1 MDYLQARLARLGVRL
16 SDEPHAL
23 VDPDKCELV
32 IPEPRIE
39 IAPEVLAKLGTPS
52 PSRSELPPLEPG
64 RYPLGVWT
72 FEEEPSRHSA
82 APTLA
87 NAVAEVLPAVSGSP
101 ELLGELIAAVVRI
114 LEKTRAVALRSSS
127 QQELTRSIED
137 RLLG

>member
-1 MDYLQARLARLGVRL
+1 MDYLQARLALLGVRL

-52 PSRSELPPLEPG
+52 PSRTELPPLEPG

-72 FEEEPSRHSA
+72 FDEEPSRYSA
-82 APTLA
+82 TPTRA
-87 NAVAEVLPAVSGSP
+87 NAVAGVLPAVTGSP
-101 ELLGELIAAVVRI
+101 ELLGELIAAVGRI
-114 LEKTRAVALRSSS
+114 LEKARAVPLQSTS
-127 QQELTRSIED
+127 QQELMRSIED
-137 RLLG
+137 RLIE